1 MNPKMIRKKPHSLSI
16 TSCRRI
22 DSGGWKLQLS
32 KSDWDKSQR
41 LKVFG
46 RLYFDK
52 QFIYLF
58 IWMVVV

>member
-1 MNPKMIRKKPHSLSI
+1 MIRKKPHSLSI

-22 DSGGWKLQLS
+22 DGGGWKLQLS